1 MIKKRLIAN
10 ILLIIVVVLLFQVF
24 LIPRS
29 HASEKADKVKIM
41 FTHDMHSN
49 LLPFSTEKG
58 NMVVET
64 GGYARLMSIINSE
77 RESNPEALLLDA
89 GDYSMGTPFQTIFTN
104 HSPELR
110 IMGSMG
116 YDVVTLG
123 NHEFDYRAEGL
134 TLSLNA
140 AVKSGDRLPKMVQSN
155 VTFPVDEEGNLTSS
169 LKALKEA
176 MDSYGVNDYLVLE
189 QNGIR
194 IGIFGLLGEESASMA
209 PMSEV
214 VFEDTTKHA
223 KRLVKIL
230 SEQEKVDLIVCLS
243 HSGTKD
249 DKSESE
255 DEILAKNIP
264 DIDVIISGHSHTK
277 LEEPIVIGNTII
289 ASSEE
294 YGRNLGVMELS
305 RNGSADWK
313 LERYELIN
321 VSDTIPEEDTISQQV
336 EEYKTMVEKE
346 YFNKFDLSFDELVAS
361 TPFSFLTANEIE
373 NNHNESTLGNLISDA
388 YVYAVRQAE
397 GEDYIP
403 VDAAIVPVGTIRDSF
418 FQGDITVSDVFRVS
432 SLGIGADKMPGYPLI
447 SIYLT
452 GKELKAV
459 CEVDASVTPLMK
471 QAQLF
476 ISGMQYTFNPNRLIF
491 NKMID
496 SSLVKTNKLTDEIT
510 EDYLEQIQD
519 DKLYRV
525 VAGLYSAQM
534 LSVVGEKSFGLLKIE
549 PKTRDGFPVTDYE
562 TEIIYE
568 TKGDTK
574 SEVKE
579 WYALVSYLKSFD
591 KVDGIPI
598 IPEYY
603 QETQGRKNVEDI
615 HSITALVSNPNHI
628 AFMFYGIIL
637 VLLTII
643 VFIVKL
649 LIKRRK
655 KRKSIYLEGDKIG

>member
-1 MIKKRLIAN
+1 MIRKCPRVKIIWIMIA
-10 ILLIIVVVLLFQVF
+10 ILLFQVII
-24 LIPRS
+24 IPRS
-29 HASEKADKVKIM
+29 FATEDADRVTIM

-49 LLPFSTEKG
+49 LLPFMTEKDG
-58 NMVVET
+58 MVVET
-64 GGYARLMSIINSE
+64 GGYARLMSIIDSE

-116 YDVVTLG
+116 YDVLTLG

-134 TLSLNA
+134 ALSLNA
-140 AVKSGDRLPKMVQSN
+140 AVDSGDKLPKMVQSN
-155 VTFPVDEEGNLTSS
+155 LTFPIDEEGNITSS
-169 LKALKEA
+169 LQALKEA
-176 MDSYGVNDYLVLE
+176 IDTYGVNDYLVLE
-189 QNGIR
+189 RNGIR
-194 IGIFGLLGEESASMA
+194 IGMFGLMGEEAASMA

-214 VFEDTTKHA
+214 VFEDATTHA

-230 SEQEKVDLIVCLS
+230 SEQEQVDLIICLS
-243 HSGTKD
+243 HSGTKAN
-249 DKSESE
+249 KSESE
-255 DEILAKNIP
+255 DEILAKNVP
-264 DIDVIISGHSHTK
+264 EIDVIISGHSHTK
-277 LEEPIVIGNTII
+277 LEEPIIIGNTII

-305 RNGSADWK
+305 RNGRPDWK
-313 LERYELIN
+313 LDRYELVN
-321 VSDTIPEEDTISQQV
+321 VSEAIPEDETISQLV
-336 EEYKTMVEKE
+336 EEYKTAVEEE
-346 YFNKFDLSFDELVAS
+346 YFSKFDLSFDELVAY
-361 TPFSFLTANEIE
+361 TPFSFPSANEME
-373 NNHNESTLGNLISDA
+373 DCHNESTLGNLISDA
-388 YVYAVRQAE
+388 YIYAVRQAE

-403 VDAAIVPVGTIRDSF
+403 VDVAIVPVGTVRDSF
-418 FQGDITVSDVFRVS
+418 FQGDIRVADAFRVS

-459 CEVDASVTPLMK
+459 SEVDASVRPLMK

-491 NKMID
+491 NKVID
-496 SSLVKTNKLTDEIT
+496 SSLVKTQNLTDEIT

-549 PKTRDGFPVTDYE
+549 PKTRDGLPVTDYE
-562 TEIIYE
+562 NEIIYE

-591 KVDGIPI
+591 KVDGVPEIS
-598 IPEYY
+598 EYY
-603 QETQGRKNVEDI
+603 KEVQGRKNVENI
-615 HSITALVSNPNHI
+615 RSITAFVSNPNHI
-628 AFMFYGIIL
+628 ALMFYGIIL
-637 VLLTII
+637 LLLAII
-643 VFIVKL
+643 VLVVR
-649 LIKRRK
+649 LILRRRKRRK
-655 KRKSIYLEGDKIG
+655 LRRR

>member
-1 MIKKRLIAN
+1 MIRKCPRVKIIWIMIA
-10 ILLIIVVVLLFQVF
+10 ILLFQVII
-24 LIPRS
+24 IPRS
-29 HASEKADKVKIM
+29 FATEDADRVTIM

-49 LLPFSTEKG
+49 LLPFMTEKDG
-58 NMVVET
+58 MVVET
-64 GGYARLMSIINSE
+64 GGYARLMSIIDSE

-116 YDVVTLG
+116 YDVLTLG

-134 TLSLNA
+134 ALSLNA
-140 AVKSGDRLPKMVQSN
+140 AVDSGDKLPKMVQSN
-155 VTFPVDEEGNLTSS
+155 LTFPIDEEGNITSS
-169 LKALKEA
+169 LQALKEA
-176 MDSYGVNDYLVLE
+176 IDTYGVNDYLVLE
-189 QNGIR
+189 RNGIR
-194 IGIFGLLGEESASMA
+194 IGMFGLMGEESASMA

-214 VFEDTTKHA
+214 VFEDATTHA

-230 SEQEKVDLIVCLS
+230 SEQEQVDLIICLS
-243 HSGTKD
+243 HSGTKAN
-249 DKSESE
+249 KSESE
-255 DEILAKNIP
+255 DEILAKNVP
-264 DIDVIISGHSHTK
+264 EIDVIISGHSHTK
-277 LEEPIVIGNTII
+277 LEEPIIIGNTII

-305 RNGSADWK
+305 RNGRPDWK
-313 LERYELIN
+313 LDRYELVN
-321 VSDTIPEEDTISQQV
+321 VSEAIPEDETISQLV
-336 EEYKTMVEKE
+336 EEYKTAVEEE
-346 YFNKFDLSFDELVAS
+346 YFSKFDLSFDELVAY
-361 TPFSFLTANEIE
+361 TPFSFPSANEME
-373 NNHNESTLGNLISDA
+373 DCHNESTLGNLISDA
-388 YVYAVRQAE
+388 YIYAVRQAE

-403 VDAAIVPVGTIRDSF
+403 VDVAIVPVGTVRDSF
-418 FQGDITVSDVFRVS
+418 FQGDIRVADAFRVS

-459 CEVDASVTPLMK
+459 SEVDASVRPLMK

-491 NKMID
+491 NKVID
-496 SSLVKTNKLTDEIT
+496 SSLVKTQNLTDEIT

-549 PKTRDGFPVTDYE
+549 PKTRDGLPVTDYE
-562 TEIIYE
+562 NEIIYE

-591 KVDGIPI
+591 KVDGVPEIS
-598 IPEYY
+598 EYY
-603 QETQGRKNVEDI
+603 KEVQGRKNVENI
-615 HSITALVSNPNHI
+615 RSITAFVSNPNHI
-628 AFMFYGIIL
+628 ALMFYGIIL
-637 VLLTII
+637 LLLAII
-643 VFIVKL
+643 VLVVR
-649 LIKRRK
+649 LILRRRKRRK
-655 KRKSIYLEGDKIG
+655 LRRR